1 MPQSSPSNSNKDT
14 YMVYR
19 VGGHLYAAPISS
31 VIEVILTES
40 LISLPDAS
48 TYVAG
53 IVHFRGKVIPVIDT
67 VKRLALPFNGD
78 NSYSYI
84 VVFAVEVDGINRTFG
99 ALVSKVLSVGDYSR
113 ADIRDVDVMPSDIG
127 SPSYI
132 KGVIEHDNEYIIVVL
147 PAKFI
152 SNEDYSNINNN
163 VSEN

>member
-1 MPQSSPSNSNKDT
+1 
-14 YMVYR
+14 MVYR
-19 VGGHLYAAPISS
+19 VGGHLYAAP
-31 VIEVILTES
+31 VNCVLEVVLTES

-48 TYVAG
+48 TYIAG
-53 IVHFRGKVIPVIDT
+53 IAHFRGKVIPIIDT

-84 VVFAVEVDGINRTFG
+84 VVFEVEVDGINRTFG
-99 ALVSKVLSVGDYSR
+99 ALVSKVLSVGEYSR
-113 ADIRDVDVMPSDIG
+113 AEIREVDVMSSDIG

-132 KGVIEHDNEYIIVVL
+132 KGIIEHDNEYIIVVS

-152 SNEDYSNINNN
+152 SNEDYSNITNN

>member
-1 MPQSSPSNSNKDT
+1 MPQSAPTVQNKDA

-19 VGGHLYAAPISS
+19 VGGHLYAAP
-31 VIEVILTES
+31 VNCVLEVVLTES

-48 TYVAG
+48 TYIAG
-53 IVHFRGKVIPVIDT
+53 IAHFRGKVIPIIDT

-84 VVFAVEVDGINRTFG
+84 VVFEVEVDGINRTFG
-99 ALVSKVLSVGDYSR
+99 ALVSKVLSVGEYSR
-113 ADIRDVDVMPSDIG
+113 AEIREVDVMPSDIG

-132 KGVIEHDNEYIIVVL
+132 KGIIEHDNEYIIVVS

-152 SNEDYSNINNN
+152 SNEDYSNITNN

>member
-1 MPQSSPSNSNKDT
+1 MPQSAPTVQNKDA

-19 VGGHLYAAPISS
+19 VGGHLYAAP
-31 VIEVILTES
+31 VNCVLEVVLTES

-48 TYVAG
+48 TYIAG
-53 IVHFRGKVIPVIDT
+53 IAHFRGKVIPIIDT

-84 VVFAVEVDGINRTFG
+84 VVFEVEVDGINRTFG
-99 ALVSKVLSVGDYSR
+99 ALVSKVLSVGEYSR
-113 ADIRDVDVMPSDIG
+113 AEIREVDVMPSDIG

-132 KGVIEHDNEYIIVVL
+132 KGIIEHDNEYIIVVS

-152 SNEDYSNINNN
+152 SNEDYSNTTNN

>member
-1 MPQSSPSNSNKDT
+1 MPQSAPTVQNKDA

-19 VGGHLYAAPISS
+19 VGGHLYAAP
-31 VIEVILTES
+31 VICVLEVVLTES

-48 TYVAG
+48 TYIAG
-53 IVHFRGKVIPVIDT
+53 IAHFRGKVIPIIDT

-84 VVFAVEVDGINRTFG
+84 VVFEVEVDGINRTFG
-99 ALVSKVLSVGDYSR
+99 ALVSKVLSVGEYSR
-113 ADIRDVDVMPSDIG
+113 AEIREVDVMPSDIG

-132 KGVIEHDNEYIIVVL
+132 KGIIEHDNEYIIVVS

-152 SNEDYSNINNN
+152 SNEDYSNITNN